1 MIQIYKPDNT
11 NFDKNGDMTLMPS
24 KAIVHTI
31 LNGTWTAELSHPIDA
46 YREYG
51 VDTKGQYLKIL
62 EFKRFVKHFSFK
74 KISETYSQK
83 ELLEEITVV
92 VALDVVER
100 DTRNPSFINES
111 KSSDR

>member
-1 MIQIYKPDNT
+1 MVGMSTEIKLGQRK
-11 NFDKNGDMTLMPS
+11 
-24 KAIVHTI
+24 
-31 LNGTWTAELSHPIDA
+31 
-46 YREYG
+46 YRWEYR

-92 VALDVVER
+92 IALDVVER

-111 KSSDR
+111 KSSDRW

>member
-1 MIQIYKPDNT
+1 MFPRT
-11 NFDKNGDMTLMPS
+11 NAKIGNS
-24 KAIVHTI
+24 QSAV
-31 LNGTWTAELSHPIDA
+31 LS

-100 DTRNPSFINES
+100 DTRILVL
-111 KSSDR
+111 

>member
-1 MIQIYKPDNT
+1 MHSFGENETD
-11 NFDKNGDMTLMPS
+11 S
-24 KAIVHTI
+24 VHS
-31 LNGTWTAELSHPIDA
+31 LSGNDT

-51 VDTKGQYLKIL
+51 VATKGQYLKIL

-74 KISETYSQK
+74 KISETYGQK

-92 VALDVVER
+92 IALDVVER

>member
-1 MIQIYKPDNT
+1 MLPFNNDYSFDTNNT
-11 NFDKNGDMTLMPS
+11 
-24 KAIVHTI
+24 
-31 LNGTWTAELSHPIDA
+31 
-46 YREYG
+46 YREYR
-51 VDTKGQYLKIL
+51 VDTKDQYLKIL

>member
-1 MIQIYKPDNT
+1 MEQN
-11 NFDKNGDMTLMPS
+11 
-24 KAIVHTI
+24 KAER
-31 LNGTWTAELSHPIDA
+31 LNENVTEKMCSSDGNVVGEMCSPADA
-46 YREYG
+46 DTYREYG

>member
-1 MIQIYKPDNT
+1 MINYRD
-11 NFDKNGDMTLMPS
+11 TL
-24 KAIVHTI
+24 I
-31 LNGTWTAELSHPIDA
+31 
-46 YREYG
+46 
-51 VDTKGQYLKIL
+51 TKYLYFFL

-111 KSSDR
+111 KPSDR

>member
-1 MIQIYKPDNT
+1 MVIKT
-11 NFDKNGDMTLMPS
+11 LERVSKNYYYIIRG
-24 KAIVHTI
+24 
-31 LNGTWTAELSHPIDA
+31 E
-46 YREYG
+46 
-51 VDTKGQYLKIL
+51 YLKIL
-62 EFKRFVKHFSFK
+62 EFKRFLKHFSFK

-111 KSSDR
+111 KLSDR

>member
-1 MIQIYKPDNT
+1 MMEQDRKEYL
-11 NFDKNGDMTLMPS
+11 DKDESEKMCSS
-24 KAIVHTI
+24 KIGEAGEMCSPADTD
-31 LNGTWTAELSHPIDA
+31 T

-51 VDTKGQYLKIL
+51 VATKGQYLKIL

>member
-1 MIQIYKPDNT
+1 M
-11 NFDKNGDMTLMPS
+11 
-24 KAIVHTI
+24 H
-31 LNGTWTAELSHPIDA
+31 LNYPIDTC
-46 YREYG
+46 G
-51 VDTKGQYLKIL
+51 VRDITPKERYLKIL

>member
-1 MIQIYKPDNT
+1 M
-11 NFDKNGDMTLMPS
+11 
-24 KAIVHTI
+24 
-31 LNGTWTAELSHPIDA
+31 
-46 YREYG
+46 
-51 VDTKGQYLKIL
+51 
-62 EFKRFVKHFSFK
+62 KHVSFK

>member
-1 MIQIYKPDNT
+1 M
-11 NFDKNGDMTLMPS
+11 
-24 KAIVHTI
+24 
-31 LNGTWTAELSHPIDA
+31 
-46 YREYG
+46 
-51 VDTKGQYLKIL
+51 
-62 EFKRFVKHFSFK
+62 KHFSFK
-74 KISETYSQK
+74 QIGGNRGKK

>member
-1 MIQIYKPDNT
+1 MLGQRKYC
-11 NFDKNGDMTLMPS
+11 G
-24 KAIVHTI
+24 
-31 LNGTWTAELSHPIDA
+31 
-46 YREYG
+46 EYG

-111 KSSDR
+111 KLSDR